1 MRTGR
6 GPCASVD
13 DPNRRGSKR
22 LLDLVV
28 YGRSAARRCAEIL
41 TPGEKQRPLPVD
53 AGDAALDRFDRL
65 RHADGPIPTA
75 ALREELQRA
84 MQGHAA
90 VFRTGELPAEGIGTL
105 TAAWAK
111 HGGVKVGDRP
121 LIWN

>member
-65 RHADGPIPTA
+65 RHADGPVPTA
-75 ALREELQRA
+75 ALREEMQRA

-90 VFRTGELPAEGIGTL
+90 VFRTGDILAERSEERR
-105 TAAWAK
+105 
-111 HGGVKVGDRP
+111 VGKECVSPGRYRWYP
-121 LIWN
+121 YH